1 MQKKDNICSAQNEN
15 ASIARVSQTDLR
27 YLNLDSSRNSSD
39 SMS

>member
-27 YLNLDSSRNSSD
+27 YLNLYSSRHGSG
-39 SMS
+39 SMN